1 MKIISIKVCICLMLT
16 SLIVTGISF
25 AEINQADFVGVWLF
39 DEGDGQKAKD
49 MTGKSGDGTLNNG
62 PKWVAGKFGKA
73 VDFDGKD
80 DYIEISLPEVFNSI
94 SKNNFTIAYW
104 INVQDISGSGTI
116 WTRIIEVRYDNTNY
130 LQFVIQ
136 INNGELG
143 INIMSEGAESTVI
156 VTSPIKADTWYHVA
170 GVWDAGKKSIKLYLD
185 GVLQAGTGTTPASP
199 GDKKTINIGR
209 RSDGN
214 ADTYFDGTIDDF
226 AILNVA
232 LTEEDIKYLMNN
244 GLKFYVDVSSSDK
257 LATTWSQLKN
267 DLR

>member
-1 MKIISIKVCICLMLT
+1 
-16 SLIVTGISF
+16 
-25 AEINQADFVGVWLF
+25 
-39 DEGDGQKAKD
+39 
-49 MTGKSGDGTLNNG
+49 MTKH
-62 PKWVAGKFGKA
+62 F
-73 VDFDGKD
+73 
-80 DYIEISLPEVFNSI
+80 
-94 SKNNFTIAYW
+94 
-104 INVQDISGSGTI
+104 
-116 WTRIIEVRYDNTNY
+116 
-130 LQFVIQ
+130 
-136 INNGELG
+136 
-143 INIMSEGAESTVI
+143 
-156 VTSPIKADTWYHVA
+156 KADTWYHVA

-232 LTEEDIKYLMNN
+232 LTEEDIKNLMNN
-244 GLKFYVDVSSSDK
+244 GLKFYVDASSSDK